1 MLPQLL
7 APQPRF
13 LLIGQLLQ
21 HRRAFGALDRR
32 PRVKRASHESPA
44 RLLRKHVLQ
53 DARIIFSDIVF
64 LIVVNAGLGERA
76 LAQSGDVARVRES
89 VAITQ
94 GMPLY

>member
-44 RLLRKHVLQ
+44 RLLRKHMLQ
-53 DARIIFSDIVF
+53 DARVIFSDVVF
-64 LIVVNAGLGERA
+64 LIIIDAGLGESA
-76 LAQSGDVARVRES
+76 LPQSGDVTRICQS
-89 VAITQ
+89 VAIT
-94 GMPLY
+94 